1 MGYSEPKTIVSQL
14 KRIQDRKLVLPAIQR
29 DFVWSPRQIE
39 NLFDSLMRGY
49 PIGALLSWTVEQATA
64 ANFKF
69 YEFMRRYHERDNPH
83 CAVLDIGNDVPFQAV
98 LDGQQRLTALNIGLR
113 GSYADRKPGA
123 WRNNPKSYPERRLF
137 LNLKNK
143 APDNDESREYDFR
156 FLSDDQRAAMEQDPE
171 FEWFPVSDAYDTDL
185 PSFYQK
191 LTDRGVA
198 GAAAWAIQLFEKVNS
213 KLLLYFYDEESQD
226 IDRVLDIFVRVNS
239 GGTTLSKSDLLMSI
253 ATAQW
258 SERDARSEINDL
270 VDTVNGAGEGFAF
283 NKDTLLKAGLVITDV
298 GDIGFKVRNFNRANM
313 ARLEKEWDEVETV
326 LVTAAGLL
334 ADFGLS
340 VSTLTAHSVLIP
352 VAYYLHSRGLDETYR
367 TSIKYQYDR
376 EQVKLWVL
384 RSLIKSGIWGSGLD
398 TLLRDL
404 RSVIQK
410 SDGTSFPAAELEDA
424 MGARG
429 KPLALTD
436 AEIDSLLASKYG
448 RPETFA
454 LLAILFPHVN
464 TRNVHHVD
472 HIYPKSELT
481 ATKLKRAGLTPEQ
494 IEETVAGRDQLPN
507 LMLLEMSTN
516 TAKSAKSPA
525 DWLAQQG
532 DDSARSAWRDR
543 NALPLVLPATPA
555 GFHQF
560 FDERRGRLEQLIRSR
575 LG

>member
-14 KRIQDRKLVLPAIQR
+14 KRIQERKLVLPAIQR

-49 PIGALLSWTVEQATA
+49 PIGALLSWTVEPSTA
-64 ANFKF
+64 ASFKF
-69 YEFMRRYHERDNPH
+69 YEFMRKYHERDNPH
-83 CAVLDIGNDVPFQAV
+83 CAVLDIGSEVPFQAV

-123 WRNNPKSYPERRLF
+123 WRNNPNSYPDRRLF
-137 LNLKNK
+137 LNLKDK
-143 APDNDESREYDFR
+143 APENDESREYDFR
-156 FLSDDQRAAMEQDPE
+156 FLSEDQRLAMQQEGS
-171 FEWFPVSDAYDTDL
+171 FEWFPVSDAFDTDL
-185 PSFYQK
+185 PTFYQK
-191 LTDRGVA
+191 LTTRGVA
-198 GAAAWAIQLFEKVNS
+198 DTATWAIQLYEAVNS

-226 IDRVLDIFVRVNS
+226 IDHVLDIFVRVNS

-258 SERDARSEINDL
+258 STRDARSEINDL
-270 VDTVNGAGEGFAF
+270 VDTVNGTGEGFAF

-298 GDIGFKVRNFNRANM
+298 SDIGFKVRNFNRANM
-313 ARLEKEWDEVETV
+313 ARLEKEWDQVETV
-326 LVTAAGLL
+326 LITAAGLF

-340 VSTLTAHSVLIP
+340 AATLTAHSALIP
-352 VAYYLHSRGLDETYR
+352 IAYYLHSRGFDASYR
-367 TSIKYQYDR
+367 TAIRYQDDR
-376 EQVKLWVL
+376 EEVKFWVL
-384 RSLIKSGIWGSGLD
+384 RSLVKSGIWGSGLD
-398 TLLRDL
+398 TLLREL

-410 SDGTSFPAAELEDA
+410 SAGSGFPAAELETA
-424 MGARG
+424 MAARG
-429 KPLALTD
+429 KSLRLTD
-436 AEIDSLLASKYG
+436 AEIDSLLASRYG

-472 HIYPKSELT
+472 HIFPKSELT
-481 ATKLKRAGLTPEQ
+481 ASKLKRWELTTEQ
-494 IEETVAGRDQLPN
+494 IEETLSTRDQLPN

-525 DWLAQQG
+525 EWLEQQG
-532 DDSARSAWRDR
+532 DSVAQSAWRDR
-543 NALPLVLPATPA
+543 NALPAILPDTPA
-555 GFHQF
+555 GFNEF
-560 FDERRGRLEQLIRSR
+560 FEVRKSMLEKLVRSR